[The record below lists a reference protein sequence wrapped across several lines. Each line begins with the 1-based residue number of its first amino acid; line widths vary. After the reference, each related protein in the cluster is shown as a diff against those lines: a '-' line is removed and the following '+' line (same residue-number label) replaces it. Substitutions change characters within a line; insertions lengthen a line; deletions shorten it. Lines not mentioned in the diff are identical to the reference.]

1 MKNILVNSRV
11 SDGFDV
17 EAGRPFILCKNTCNI
32 FVTYEWFNRIRHKD
46 YRAVGVKLDL
56 DLYRGINI
64 KISYKKGL
72 SMTPVT
78 TDNQSIFMNITLNTD
93 RLLGIPSQARD
104 IVEGIDEKI
113 FSRPVYRY
121 DPLKIEGYAVRMR
134 HQRR

>member
-1 MKNILVNSRV
+1 
-11 SDGFDV
+11 
-17 EAGRPFILCKNTCNI
+17 
-32 FVTYEWFNRIRHKD
+32 
-46 YRAVGVKLDL
+46 
-56 DLYRGINI
+56 
-64 KISYKKGL
+64 
-72 SMTPVT
+72 MTPVT